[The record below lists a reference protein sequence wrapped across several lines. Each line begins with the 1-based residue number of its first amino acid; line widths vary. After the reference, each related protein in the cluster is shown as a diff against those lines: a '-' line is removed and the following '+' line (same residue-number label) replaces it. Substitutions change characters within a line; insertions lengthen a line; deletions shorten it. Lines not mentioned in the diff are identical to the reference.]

1 MGAARIGIFLIVI
14 IVLILLGQSVR
25 NRTVLKYDPSTR
37 QVVQVPKSELGNS
50 VEVLR
55 PASEIVVETP
65 EEVEER
71 LTNTLTDAGIDP
83 DVVKDEIKKSVREA
97 CAFQADPELGCYGN
111 YEDDPNNPGCCK
123 LKPGAKPGFSEKLEL
138 AKTLATEL
146 ATGIVLGEIIE
157 QGLKKATKKVGE
169 KATTKATQEVLEKGG
184 AKATQEATEKATTK
198 ATQEATESAAKSGAA
213 ATKSGAAAT
222 KGGAAA
228 AKGGTAAAKGGA
240 AATKS
245 AAKGGAV
252 ATKGAAK
259 SGAAVTKGAA
269 AVASKGAAKTGARV
283 ATTKGAST
291 AAKVGSTLAKGAM
304 AAGKGAKAGGKMA
317 AGAAR
322 AGGKMA
328 AKGGMAAGRMA
339 TRMAGGP
346 VGAVMLL
353 FDAVSITLDLLD
365 VDGYNSYTSQG
376 MIDKGKRMIDH
387 GEYEALGNMDDVD
400 FPRLFPLYEFCPD
413 EYLLALELTFF
424 QMFEQYAIPEMTL
437 DPAISPL
444 WIKYATG
451 VAEAGENGT
460 EEPELPIEIE
470 DFTIA
475 TVYKYHKERDVFIY
489 ENLKEF
495 LEPEKYEMLEIV
507 EWASSPNREGITL
520 TQDGAAIWNAAS
532 RDTWLQHNDFFK
544 PPPLELEYV
553 NPTAGVYTDRVYITD
568 RTNPGSEDDPNTIEV
583 PFSELRTQHP
593 QGELVFP
600 DYPAGA
606 KMVIAADYGGLV
618 AFCTKRRQLSGIS
631 TAIDPAQLGVTFD
644 IDKGVCNF
652 TKEYCRRYGMD
663 FKNNDCSTNDA
674 QKFFELVLGTTITRA
689 YKEEYLKAVD
699 DLMSGDPLKMAKAA
713 LLLNPYTGFMWMTR
727 KLVVDALLK
736 EIFETKAKRTRPA
749 NVRDCGNFGAGL
761 RDDGTSCWQDTIPL
775 RSSMAKK
782 KPCSD
787 WHHKH
792 GRFLRDDG
800 TSCWKDTIP
809 IKSGVTKKKPCDD
822 WAHKYGRGLRDD
834 GTSCWRDTLVRKSSM
849 AKKKPCSDWHH
860 KHGKGLR
867 DDGTSCW
874 RDTEVKKSRPAK
886 KYSCAGPKSDEH
898 PEGEWKAQYG
908 KLRDDGT
915 SCWSD
920 TYVRKSSMA
929 KKLSCK
935 DPRLGDGTNPP
946 YGGNLRDDGTSCWLD
961 VYPKKSS
968 IAKKLS
974 CKDPRLGD
982 GTNPAYEGRLR
993 DDGTSCWLDAF
1004 GRGVGVLPGC
1014 ADDEEKDGALCYPKC
1029 DGPTGKRK
1037 SARHGDT
1044 YSGVGPVC
1052 WKKSCPSDRPLKRG
1066 LICYEDCRDRGAE
1079 WFNGSL
1085 LECAACN
1092 NGWKSDGF
1100 LGCVRDSPWAWK
1112 GAWPYRKTRNQVGF
1126 DSFGRGV
1133 GKPLR
1138 VCKGTKS
1145 EKDAGLCYQPCDGPN
1160 GVKKTAKLGDTYKG
1174 VGPMCHPKAGAGI
1187 KKTLMQRQYCGP
1199 SSTRPGENRQL
1210 IAGVCWDKCIDGD
1223 SDDGA
1228 LCNPA
1233 GGFGIKKTLMDR
1245 QYCGPS
1251 STRPGQNRKLI
1262 AGVCWDECRSGDKTI
1277 GALCEPSRGIG
1288 IKKTLFDRYYCGSGD
1303 TAGKGQPH
1311 KSNERNDQT
1320 NVAGV
1325 CWDQCSKFES
1335 ENGLKYTTVG
1345 ALCHPKGGPGIKVPV
1360 WDREICGPSSY
1371 QRPLCKAYEEK
1382 NWTVISQGLKDRGQT
1397 ELSEKAASGVV
1408 SDADF
1413 KQMGEILE
1421 CPKMRKLIA
1430 GVCWDECPNEEVYGT
1445 KFTTVGALCHPEGG
1459 PGIKVTVDKR
1469 EYCGPMA
1476 NQPKKCEDLE
1486 SMDVERITKMLDE
1499 RGATDLATRI
1509 RAKASNTTEA
1519 VKQWITRSP
1528 GVDAKGNPLKSLY
1541 QEAEEASEC
1550 PMRRRRILGVCWDRC
1565 PNGYTK
1571 MGAIC
1576 EPPGGPKLVVPQ
1588 WDRDYC
1594 GPSSFQPSRCAVI
1607 YGKNVTATVAEIR
1620 ARGNNELA
1628 DRVEANGLDDP
1639 ALVKEVEG
1647 VLECPKKRKLVAG
1660 VCWDQCPREVIPANV
1675 DEVIKLR
1682 DAFTQAE
1689 KNYEAQRDIVNKAY
1703 LRYEEEY
1710 LGGVETWEDSKAF
1723 YLREKELED
1732 SMIKIMKEA
1741 EAKWIPARKEYTRNR
1756 RTGYNEVGVLCE
1768 PQGYTDA
1775 VTGIKVKKGPSI
1787 VADLFRRY
1795 ECPDGWKNVAGVC
1808 WEPCPDGYRDDG
1820 ALCNKNATKEEGMST
1835 DKILGF

>member
-1 MGAARIGIFLIVI
+1 MRAARIGIFLIVI
-14 IVLILLGQSVR
+14 IVLILLGCSIR

-71 LTNTLTDAGIDP
+71 LTNTLTNAGIDP
-83 DVVKDEIKKSVREA
+83 EEVKDEIKKSVREA
-97 CAFQADPELGCYGN
+97 CAFPAHPELGCYGE

-123 LKPGAKPGFSEKLEL
+123 LKPGAKPGFNEKVEL
-138 AKTLATEL
+138 AKTLGTEL
-146 ATGIVLGEIIE
+146 ATGIILGEIIE
-157 QGLKKATKKVGE
+157 QGLKKATGETAE
-169 KATTKATQEVLEKGG
+169 KAATKATQEALEKGG
-184 AKATQEATEKATTK
+184 AKATQEATEKATAK
-198 ATQEATESAAKSGAA
+198 ATQEATESAAKGGAA
-213 ATKSGAAAT
+213 TV
-222 KGGAAA
+222 KGGAATV
-228 AKGGTAAAKGGA
+228 KGGAATVKGGAATVKGGATVAKGGA
-240 AATKS
+240 ATV
-245 AAKGGAV
+245 KGGATI
-252 ATKGAAK
+252 AKGAAV
-259 SGAAVTKGAA
+259 GAKGAGAA
-269 AVASKGAAKTGARV
+269 ARTARV
-283 ATTKGAST
+283 AAAGVRAGAKM
-291 AAKVGSTLAKGAM
+291 AAAGAK
-304 AAGKGAKAGGKMA
+304 AAGKMA
-317 AGAAR
+317 MR
-322 AGGKMA
+322 L
-328 AKGGMAAGRMA
+328 
-339 TRMAGGP
+339 AGGP
-346 VGAVMLL
+346 IGAVMLL

-376 MIDKGKRMIDH
+376 MIDKGKRAIDH
-387 GEYEALGNMDDVD
+387 GEYEAIGNHPDID

-413 EYLLALELTFF
+413 EYIMALELTFM
-424 QMFEQYAIPEMTL
+424 QMFEQYAIPGMGL
-437 DPAISPL
+437 DPVISPI
-444 WIKYATG
+444 WDKYSTEIVLA
-451 VAEAGENGT
+451 VENGT

-470 DFTIA
+470 NFTVQ
-475 TVYKYHKERDVFIY
+475 TVSKYHKERDVFIY

-495 LEPEKYEMLEIV
+495 LEPEKYEMLELV

-520 TQDGAAIWNAAS
+520 TRDGAATWNAAS
-532 RDTWLQHNDFFK
+532 RDIWLQHNDFFK
-544 PPPLELEYV
+544 PPPLEIEYV

-568 RTNPGSEDDPNTIEV
+568 RTNPGDADNPNTIEV

-618 AFCTKRRQLSGIS
+618 AFCTKRRQLAGIS
-631 TAIDPAQLGVTFD
+631 NAIDPAQLGVTFD
-644 IDKGVCNF
+644 IDRGVCNF
-652 TKEYCRRYGMD
+652 TKEYCRRYGMEY
-663 FKNNDCSTNDA
+663 KNNDCNTNDA

-689 YKEEYLKAVD
+689 YKEEFMKQAD
-699 DLMSGDPLKMAKAA
+699 DLMSGDPVKMMKTA
-713 LLLNPYTGFMWMTR
+713 LILAPLLMGTAGAPMVLMTVTG
-727 KLVVDALLK
+727 KLIMDVTLK
-736 EIFETKAKRTRPA
+736 EIFETKAKRTKPA
-749 NVRDCGNFGAGL
+749 NVRDCSNFGAGL

-792 GRFLRDDG
+792 GKHLRDDG

-809 IKSGVTKKKPCDD
+809 IKSAPTKKKSCDE
-822 WAHKYGRGLRDD
+822 WSHKYGRGLRDD
-834 GTSCWRDTLVRKSSM
+834 GTSCWRDTLPRKSSM
-849 AKKKPCSDWHH
+849 AKKKPCTDWEH

-886 KYSCAGPKSDEH
+886 KYSCAGPKSDEY

-946 YGGNLRDDGTSCWLD
+946 YGGRLRDDGTSCWLD
-961 VYPKKSS
+961 TYAKKSS
-968 IAKKLS
+968 MAKKLS
-974 CKDPRLGD
+974 CTDVRLGD
-982 GTNPAYEGRLR
+982 GTNPPYGGRLR

-1014 ADDEEKDGALCYPKC
+1014 ADNEEKDGALCYPKC
-1029 DGPTGKRK
+1029 DKE
-1037 SARHGDT
+1037 
-1044 YSGVGPVC
+1044 YQGVGPVC
-1052 WKKSCPSDRPLKRG
+1052 WQKNCPDDRPIKRG
-1066 LICYEDCRDRGAE
+1066 LMCYEDCRNRGPE

-1100 LGCVRDSPWAWK
+1100 LGCKKPGGWK
-1112 GAWPYRKTRNQVGF
+1112 PAWPYRKPRDQKGF
-1126 DSFGRGV
+1126 KSYGRGV
-1133 GKPLR
+1133 GKELR
-1138 VCKGTKS
+1138 VCSGTKS

-1160 GVKKTAKLGDTYKG
+1160 GVKKTARLGDTYKG
-1174 VGPMCHPKAGAGI
+1174 VGPMCHPKSGA
-1187 KKTLMQRQYCGP
+1187 
-1199 SSTRPGENRQL
+1199 
-1210 IAGVCWDKCIDGD
+1210 
-1223 SDDGA
+1223 
-1228 LCNPA
+1228 
-1233 GGFGIKKTLMDR
+1233 GIKKTLMDR

-1251 STRPGQNRKLI
+1251 STRPGENRKLTAGVCWDMCMDDDNDIGALCEPKGGPGIKKTLMDRQYCGPSSTRPGENRKLI
-1262 AGVCWDECRSGDKTI
+1262 AGVCWDECRSGDKTV

-1311 KSNERNDQT
+1311 KSNERDDQT

-1325 CWDQCSKFES
+1325 CWDECSKFQA
-1335 ENGLKYTTVG
+1335 ENGIKYTTVG
-1345 ALCHPKGGPGIKVPV
+1345 ALCHPEGGPGIKVPV

-1382 NWTVISQGLKDRGQT
+1382 NWTIISQALKDKGQT

-1459 PGIKVTVDKR
+1459 PGIKVTVDRR

-1509 RAKASNTTEA
+1509 RAKASGTTEP
-1519 VKQWITRSP
+1519 VQQWITRSP
-1528 GVDAKGNPLKSLY
+1528 GFDAKGNPLKSLY

-1550 PMRRRRILGVCWDRC
+1550 PVKRRRILGVCWDRC

-1571 MGAIC
+1571 RGAIC

-1620 ARGNNELA
+1620 ARGNNALA
-1628 DRVEANGLDDP
+1628 DRVEANGLEDP

-1689 KNYEAQRDIVNKAY
+1689 KNYKAQRDIVNAAY
-1703 LRYEEEY
+1703 LKYEEEY
-1710 LGGVETWEDSKAF
+1710 LGGVETWEDSKAI

-1732 SMIKIMKEA
+1732 SMIKLMKEA
-1741 EAKWIPARKEYTRNR
+1741 EAKWIPAKKEYTRNR

-1820 ALCNKNATKEEGMST
+1820 ALCNKNATKEEGVST
-1835 DKILGF
+1835 DSLIDSASPF